1 MRPKWADLWAPC
13 EQMQRDRS
21 WRRHLTRSHTHVR
34 HTNPHSRTLMYT
46 KHTPPRRVS
55 QQQLRAELKRR
66 QRKEA
71 RDKARSQTWE
81 RFLFVTPSCEQKR
94 HKCYTMWD
102 TSYGHGWKIICKNLK
117 KPPQYICY
125 HTGAVETSSKQQQQ
139 LPVYTEWSFIFLWR
153 LKFVMSVQYLLTLL
167 QWFLSPLTKE
177 TLGY

>member
-34 HTNPHSRTLMYT
+34 HTNPHSRTLMYS
-46 KHTPPRRVS
+46 KHTPPR
-55 QQQLRAELKRR
+55 RAELKRR

-71 RDKARSQTWE
+71 RDKTRSQAWE

-102 TSYGHGWKIICKNLK
+102 TSYGHGWKLSVQTWK
-117 KPPQYICY
+117 KPQYICY
-125 HTGAVETSSKQQQQ
+125 HTGAVKTSSKQQQQ
-139 LPVYTEWSFIFLWR
+139 LPAYTKWSFIFLWR
-153 LKFVMSVQYLLTLL
+153 LHFVMSVQYLLTLL